1 MPLED
6 ALPVIDDRRFEDLL
20 TEIRQRI
27 PRYAPEWRPAWN
39 DLNDN
44 DPGITM
50 AQVFA
55 WLADTLIYRMNK
67 IPALGYVKFLQ
78 LVGIELRPAE
88 PAKAAITFPLKPTHP
103 QPSVIVPL
111 GTQVSADPPAGG
123 APVIFETDRAI
134 VALRARLAAV
144 QAFDGFGFT
153 VVTPDNDAAADPW
166 EPLGPAPVD
175 DAALLLGFDDADPL
189 PQAELT
195 LMVWADEASTG
206 TARVSCDV
214 PTGPAFAPARLRWEF
229 WDGAHWQ
236 SLAVL
241 KDETRALTRTGS
253 VLLKLPAAGQIKP
266 DRIGAEPAPHAWIRA
281 RVERAQYERPPSLR
295 AVRTNTVTALQA
307 ETVSDEVVGGSDGGR
322 DQVFALSRTPVL
334 ARSLALE
341 VDEGSGFLAW
351 QEVDDLAGAGADD
364 PVYVL
369 NRTSG
374 ELRFGDGVNG
384 RIPTANPANAG
395 GNIVARSY
403 RVGGGTQGNVGA
415 TLIKTLLAAVDGVDD
430 NAVGNLFAAFGGGD
444 EERLED
450 AKKRAPLAIR
460 SHDRAVTAADFEELA
475 TEVPGIRRAKALPLF
490 HPDFPDVQVPGVVTV
505 IVVPDAPGPS
515 PTPSDGSLRTVC
527 AALDRKRLLTTELY
541 VIAPRYQ
548 QLEVAV
554 EVVAD
559 DDADLAEVRRQ
570 LEAALTGYFH
580 PLTGGESGTGWPFGG
595 TIFYSRVYQRLSVA
609 GVASVTTLVL
619 TLDGEAQPVCTDVRI
634 APNALLALA
643 EPQIDVH
650 YASDTEGP

>member
-27 PRYAPEWRPAWN
+27 PRYSPEWKPAWN

-50 AQVFA
+50 VQVFA

-88 PAKAAITFPLKPTHP
+88 PARASITFPLKPTHP

-111 GTQVSADPPAGG
+111 GTQISADAPGGG
-123 APVIFETDRAI
+123 APVIFETDRALQ
-134 VALRARLAAV
+134 ALRARLAAV

-166 EPLGPAPVD
+166 EPLGPTPVD

-189 PQAELT
+189 PPAELT
-195 LMVWADEASTG
+195 LTIWADESSTG
-206 TARVSCDV
+206 LARVSCDL

-253 VLLKLPAAGQIKP
+253 VLLKLPAGGQIKP
-266 DRIGAEPAPHAWIRA
+266 DRIGADPAPHAWIRA
-281 RVERAQYERPPSLR
+281 RVERAQYERPPLLR
-295 AVRTNTVTALQA
+295 AVRANTMTALQA
-307 ETVSDEVVGGSDGGR
+307 ETVRDEVVGGSDGGR
-322 DQVFALSRTPVL
+322 DQVFTLSRTPVL
-334 ARSLALE
+334 AGSLALE

-364 PVYVL
+364 PVFVL

-395 GNIVARSY
+395 GNIVARRY

-450 AKKRAPLAIR
+450 AKKRAPQAIR
-460 SHDRAVTAADFEELA
+460 SRDRAVTAADFEELA

-490 HPDFPDVQVPGVVTV
+490 HPDFPDAQVPGVVTV

-515 PTPSDGSLRTVC
+515 PTPSEGTLRTVC

-548 QLEVAV
+548 QLAIAV

-559 DDADLAEVRRQ
+559 DDADLADLQRQ
-570 LEAALTGYFH
+570 LQAALEGYFD
-580 PLTGGESGTGWPFGG
+580 PLTGGESATGWPFGG

-619 TLDGEAQPVCTDVRI
+619 TLDGEAQPVCTDVRL
-634 APNALLALA
+634 AANALLALT

-650 YASDTEGP
+650 YASDTEGT